1 MPKSLINDR
10 FGRELNIVVIGPP
23 FGFKGQLGKF
33 LSQTYGAYDDGN
45 NIKEG
50 FHIVTVGDE
59 INEEIKTNPQM
70 AQLVANGKLI
80 DDQTAHALSMRKYD
94 LGKKQGYRRSY
105 IDGHGRKDKQIDLLV
120 KSGILGEHSLC
131 FIFEVSRRSCLKRLA
146 YALEHGD
153 RANRLDN
160 EKVVER
166 LQTYEDNLPGV
177 LQSLMDHR
185 IDHEHIDAEGELND
199 FKERFL
205 KNLTR
210 FCPLPK
216 APHQEQV
223 KRPQWVYGEPQTPM
237 FA

>member
-33 LSQTYGAYDDGN
+33 LSQTYGVCDDGN
-45 NIKEG
+45 KNKEG

-59 INEEIKTNPQM
+59 IKEEIKTNPQM
-70 AQLVANGKLI
+70 AKLVADGELI
-80 DDQTAHALSMRKYD
+80 DNQTAHALAMRRYD
-94 LGKKQGYRRSY
+94 HGKKQGFHRSY
-105 IDGHGRKDKQIDLLV
+105 FDGHCREADQVDLLV
-120 KSGILGEHSLC
+120 NSGILGEHSLC
-131 FIFEVSRRSCLKRLA
+131 FVFEVSRKSCFERLA
-146 YALEHGD
+146 YALKHGD

-160 EKVVER
+160 DKLEKR
-166 LQTYEDNLPGV
+166 LGTYEDNLPGV